1 MQQVDDFAHV
11 METFKRFAVAA
22 KDECVDD
29 GLLKML
35 MTPSTL
41 GSPPLSQSELPSI
54 IFFVWRKQKT
64 QLHGQRFVMFT

>member
-1 MQQVDDFAHV
+1 
-11 METFKRFAVAA
+11 
-22 KDECVDD
+22 
-29 GLLKML
+29 
-35 MTPSTL
+35 MTPLTL